1 MEMFLRQAPAE
12 DFVEQWTAPLL
23 FDTEN
28 VQDALAQYTTA
39 QAQYYGPIF
48 NGVVDT
54 DEYMEMFRAAAYD
67 SLKIIQNE
75 LQAQIDALG
84 DRSFVN
90 E

>member
-1 MEMFLRQAPAE
+1 MEMFLRKAPAE

-23 FDTEN
+23 FDTEP
-28 VQDALAQYTTA
+28 VQDALAQYTA
-39 QAQYYGPIF
+39 LQAQFYGPIF

-54 DEYMEMFRAAAYD
+54 DEYMEMFKSVAYEP
-67 SLKIIQNE
+67 LKAIQNE
-75 LQAQIDALG
+75 LQKQIDALG